1 MTRII
6 RSIIMLVTL
15 PALLGGCF
23 LIPGAFTSSL
33 DMRRDGRFT
42 FAYKG
47 EILFQSPEEAMKSET
62 GAPKIWTDAMAV
74 CPKDGDPFT
83 NEFDI
88 PDSPR
93 PQPAGEE
100 EDAPNRAC
108 TRAEI
113 ATLKKEWDTK
123 QAEKREKDKKEG
135 EQFAALFGYN
145 PTDEESNRRL
155 AATIMRQEGW
165 KSVVYRGN
173 GVFDVDY
180 QFSGTIG
187 HDFIFPVFPQGDV
200 IIPFVMIRGHD
211 KGSVRISA
219 PALTG
224 AGMKSFGMQ
233 AKMLGAAGM
242 PKDPTTMRTKG
253 RFTITTDGEIL
264 TNNTDDGP
272 VAATNGRTLAWD
284 IDARNTK
291 TPEALIRLR

>member
-6 RSIIMLVTL
+6 RSIVALFMLPV
-15 PALLGGCF
+15 LLGGCF
-23 LIPGAFTSSL
+23 LIPGAFTSGL
-33 DMRRDGRFT
+33 DIRRDGRFT

-47 EILFQSPEEAMKSET
+47 EILFQSPEDAMKGEM
-62 GAPKIWTDAMAV
+62 GAALKWNDTMAF
-74 CPKDGDPFT
+74 CPKSGEPYT
-83 NEFDI
+83 NDWDV
-88 PDSPR
+88 PKP
-93 PQPAGEE
+93 PAPPPASDE
-100 EDAPNRAC
+100 EDSPNRAC

-113 ATLKKEWDTK
+113 AALQKGWEAR

-145 PTDEESNRRL
+145 PTDEDSNRKL

-180 QFSGTIG
+180 LFSGTIG

-200 IIPFVMIRGHD
+200 IIPFVMIRGQD

-242 PKDPTTMRTKG
+242 PKDPTTTRTKG

-284 IDARNTK
+284 IDARNSK
-291 TPEALIRLR
+291 TPEALIKLR